1 MNNNNFTVLNES
13 ELYDTQGG
21 FVWEV
26 VAAVA
31 AIIGVGIA
39 AYGEAKN
46 DAYKSGV
53 QQTNQHIN
61 GKKCT
66 RKILLL
72 RVHYKM
78 SYIGSATL

>member
-39 AYGEAKN
+39 ADGEAKN
-46 DAYKSGV
+46 DAYNSGV
-53 QQTNQHIN
+53 QQAYQDMY
-61 GKKCT
+61 GK
-66 RKILLL
+66 
-72 RVHYKM
+72 
-78 SYIGSATL
+78 